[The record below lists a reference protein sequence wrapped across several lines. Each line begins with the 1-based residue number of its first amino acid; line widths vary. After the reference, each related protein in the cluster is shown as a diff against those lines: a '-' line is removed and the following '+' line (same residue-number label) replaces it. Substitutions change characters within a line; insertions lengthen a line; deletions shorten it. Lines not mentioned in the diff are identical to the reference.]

1 MLFSDVMIGLLDIL
15 KGYEVAGK
23 DALDRG
29 DRKNAVISF
38 RKILSEIGREGVLP
52 SEANPVVFLLRKV
65 YGYFLD
71 MEQFEDALECIFVMD
86 AIAGKKI
93 PRVKEGRLFFERI
106 PKDYDISSL
115 DDKIKKAF
123 GSSPELIETYRASF
137 QPPTRIQQTI
147 VESVQETETKERPE
161 PKTGQPAQK
170 TPTDKEVNITEL
182 KYELAKKENERGN
195 RDIAMR
201 MLEELVAEFPQEER
215 ARSALNEIKKA
226 VEAEEKEKA
235 FEQLMKDM
243 EVTQKEER
251 EVLSELAHGN
261 IDKAN
266 ELVTR
271 LLAKEKSNSRLY
283 VIKAYVAKKKGNL
296 SLFNNFKSYAEKIQ
310 PTIIAS
316 PLYRHLIDKEE
327 L

>member
-1 MLFSDVMIGLLDIL
+1 MIGLLDIL

-86 AIAGKKI
+86 AIADKKI
-93 PRVKEGRLFFERI
+93 QIVKEGRLFFERI

-123 GSSPELIETYRASF
+123 GSSPELMETYRASF
-137 QPPTRIQQTI
+137 QPPRIQQNV
-147 VESVQETETKERPE
+147 VESGQETETKERPE
-161 PKTGQPAQK
+161 PKTVQPAQE
-170 TPTDKEVNITEL
+170 TPTDKEVNIAEL

-251 EVLSELAHGN
+251 DVLSELAHGN

>member
-38 RKILSEIGREGVLP
+38 KKILSEIGREGVLP
-52 SEANPVVFLLRKV
+52 TESNAVLFLVRKV

-71 MEQFEDALECIFVMD
+71 MEQFEDALECISVMG
-86 AIAGKKI
+86 AIAGKKVSV
-93 PRVKEGRLFFERI
+93 VKEGKSFFERV
-106 PKDYDISSL
+106 PKNYDISSL

-123 GSSPELIETYRASF
+123 GNSPELMETYRASF
-137 QPPTRIQQTI
+137 QPPRIPQNV
-147 VESVQETETKERPE
+147 VESGQETETKERPE
-161 PKTGQPAQK
+161 PKTGQPAQE
-170 TPTDKEVNITEL
+170 TPTDKEVNIAEL
-182 KYELAKKENERGN
+182 KYELAKRENERGN

-251 EVLSELAHGN
+251 DVLSELAHGN